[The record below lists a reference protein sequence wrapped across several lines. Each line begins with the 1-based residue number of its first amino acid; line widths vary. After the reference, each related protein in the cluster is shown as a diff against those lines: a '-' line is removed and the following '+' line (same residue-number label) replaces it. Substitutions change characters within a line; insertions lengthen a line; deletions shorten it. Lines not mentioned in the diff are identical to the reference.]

1 MAELYLAL
9 KEYDKALVSVYK
21 ALNMNPQYSKANC
34 LAGDIYKIKNDHDKA
49 AEYYNRCL
57 KSNPTKI
64 LQEMAENGL
73 STLKK

>member
-1 MAELYLAL
+1 
-9 KEYDKALVSVYK
+9 
-21 ALNMNPQYSKANC
+21 MNPQYSKANC